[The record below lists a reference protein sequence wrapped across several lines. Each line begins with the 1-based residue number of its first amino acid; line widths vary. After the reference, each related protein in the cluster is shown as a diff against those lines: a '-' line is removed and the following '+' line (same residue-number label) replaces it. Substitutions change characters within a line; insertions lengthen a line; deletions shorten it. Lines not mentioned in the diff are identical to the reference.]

1 MFWWL
6 IRRFGQMV
14 LVLFGVVSLAFLL
27 VYAVPADPAATIA
40 GPHASAETIA
50 SIRAQLGLDAPL
62 WQQYLGFLGRLLHG
76 DLGTSYVL
84 RQTSVFDRIMAA
96 LPTTILVAVGGI
108 LWQIILG
115 VPAGIYAAYRR
126 GGWVDRSLTF
136 IALLGLSAPPF
147 WLGLLLIY
155 YFAFT
160 WGLFPLNGLGD
171 PIIWYLV
178 LPTFTLGAGGGA
190 WYARMTRT
198 NMIETLDS
206 PFVKMARAKGMPERT
221 ILWRHCFRHVAI
233 PLLTMIGLDFG
244 YFLGGVVIVETVFG
258 LNGIGRLAF
267 DAISNLDTPMIIG
280 TVLFAAV
287 FIVLVNFIVD
297 LLYSVIDPR
306 VRLSRT

>member
-1 MFWWL
+1 MTWWIL
-6 IRRFGQMV
+6 RRIGQM
-14 LVLFGVVSLAFLL
+14 LIVLFGVVSLAFLL
-27 VYAVPADPAATIA
+27 VYAVPADPASTLA
-40 GPHASAETIA
+40 GPNASAATIA
-50 SIRAQLGLDAPL
+50 SIHAQLGLDNPL
-62 WQQYLGFLGRLLHG
+62 WQQYLGFIGRLLTG

-84 RQTSVFDRIMAA
+84 RETPVFGRIVAA
-96 LPTTILVAVGGI
+96 LPTTLLVAVGGI

-126 GGWVDRSLTF
+126 GSWVDRLVTFLSL
-136 IALLGLSAPPF
+136 IGLSAPPF

-155 YFAFT
+155 YFAFS
-160 WGLFPLNGLGD
+160 WGLFPLNGLGS
-171 PIIWYLV
+171 PVFWYLV

-206 PFVKMARAKGMPERT
+206 PFVRMARAKGMPEHV
-221 ILWRHCFRHVAI
+221 ILWRHSFRHIAI

-267 DAISNLDTPMIIG
+267 DAISNLDTPMIVG
-280 TVLFAAV
+280 TVLFAAI
-287 FIVLVNFIVD
+287 FIVVVNFIVD

-306 VRLSRT
+306 VRLNS

>member
-1 MFWWL
+1 MIWWIL
-6 IRRFGQMV
+6 RRLGQMAI
-14 LVLFGVVSLAFLL
+14 VLFGVVSLAFLL
-27 VYAVPADPAATIA
+27 VYAVPADPATTLA
-40 GPHASAETIA
+40 GPNASAATIA
-50 SIRAQLGLDAPL
+50 SIHEQLGLDAPL
-62 WQQYLGFLGRLLHG
+62 WQQYLGFIGRLLTG

-84 RQTSVFDRIMAA
+84 RETPVFGRIMAA
-96 LPTTILVAVGGI
+96 LPTTLLVAVGGI
-108 LWQIILG
+108 VWQIILG
-115 VPAGIYAAYRR
+115 VPAGIYAAYHR
-126 GGWVDRSLTF
+126 GSWIDRLITF
-136 IALLGLSAPPF
+136 ISLIGLSAPPF

-160 WGLFPLNGLGD
+160 WGFFPLNGLGD
-171 PIIWYLV
+171 PVLWYLV

-206 PFVKMARAKGMPERT
+206 PFVRMARAKGMPERV
-221 ILWRHCFRHVAI
+221 ILWRHSFRHISI

-267 DAISNLDTPMIIG
+267 DAISNLDTPMIVG
-280 TVLFAAV
+280 TVLFAAI
-287 FIVLVNFIVD
+287 FIVVVNFIVD

-306 VRLSRT
+306 VRLTT

>member
-1 MFWWL
+1 MFWWIL
-6 IRRFGQMV
+6 RRLGQMAI
-14 LVLFGVVSLAFLL
+14 VLFGVVSLAFLL
-27 VYAVPADPAATIA
+27 VYAVPADPATTLA
-40 GPHASAETIA
+40 GPNASAATIA
-50 SIRAQLGLDAPL
+50 SIHKQLGLDEPL
-62 WQQYLGFLGRLLHG
+62 WQQYFGFIGRLLTG

-84 RQTSVFDRIMAA
+84 RETPVFGRIAAA
-96 LPTTILVAVGGI
+96 LPTTLLVAVGGI
-108 LWQIILG
+108 IWQILLG

-126 GGWVDRSLTF
+126 GSWVDRTITF
-136 IALLGLSAPPF
+136 ISLIGLSAPPF

-160 WGLFPLNGLGD
+160 WGFLPLNGLGD
-171 PIIWYLV
+171 PVIWYLV

-206 PFVKMARAKGMPERT
+206 PFVRMARAKGMPEHV
-221 ILWRHCFRHVAI
+221 ILWRHSFRHIAI
-233 PLLTMIGLDFG
+233 PLITMIGLDFG

-267 DAISNLDTPMIIG
+267 DAISNLDTPMIVG
-280 TVLFAAV
+280 TVLFAAI
-287 FIVLVNFIVD
+287 FIVVVNFIVD

-306 VRLSRT
+306 VRLNS

>member
-1 MFWWL
+1 MGWW
-6 IRRFGQMV
+6 IARRLGQM
-14 LVLFGVVSLAFLL
+14 LIVLFGVVSLAFLL
-27 VYAVPADPAATIA
+27 VYAVPADPASTLA
-40 GPHASAETIA
+40 GPNASAATIA
-50 SIRAQLGLDAPL
+50 SIHKQLGLGDPL
-62 WQQYLGFLGRLLHG
+62 WQQYFRFIGRLLSG

-84 RQTSVFDRIMAA
+84 RETPVFGRILSA
-96 LPTTILVAVGGI
+96 LPTTLLVAVGGI
-108 LWQIILG
+108 VWQIVLG

-126 GGWVDRSLTF
+126 GSWIDRGITLIS
-136 IALLGLSAPPF
+136 LLGLSAPPF

-160 WGLFPLNGLGD
+160 WGFFPLNGLGD
-171 PIIWYLV
+171 PIIWFLV

-206 PFVKMARAKGMPERT
+206 PFIHMARAKGMPERV
-221 ILWRHCFRHVAI
+221 ILWRHSFRHVAI

-267 DAISNLDTPMIIG
+267 DAISNLDTPMIVG
-280 TVLFAAV
+280 TVLFAAI
-287 FIVLVNFIVD
+287 FIVVVNFIVD

-306 VRLSRT
+306 VRLNK

>member
-1 MFWWL
+1 MFWWIL
-6 IRRFGQMV
+6 RRLGQMAI
-14 LVLFGVVSLAFLL
+14 VLFGVVSLAFLL
-27 VYAVPADPAATIA
+27 VYAVPADPATTLA
-40 GPHASAETIA
+40 GPNASAATIA
-50 SIRAQLGLDAPL
+50 SIHKQLGLDEPL
-62 WQQYLGFLGRLLHG
+62 WQQYLGFIGRLLTG

-84 RQTSVFDRIMAA
+84 RETPVFGRIAAA
-96 LPTTILVAVGGI
+96 LPTTLLVAVGGI
-108 LWQIILG
+108 IWQILLG

-126 GGWVDRSLTF
+126 GSWVDRVITF
-136 IALLGLSAPPF
+136 ISLIGLSAPPF

-171 PIIWYLV
+171 PVIWFLV

-206 PFVKMARAKGMPERT
+206 PFVRMARAKGMPEHV
-221 ILWRHCFRHVAI
+221 ILWRHSFRHIAI
-233 PLLTMIGLDFG
+233 PLITMIGLDFG

-267 DAISNLDTPMIIG
+267 DAISNLDTPMIVG
-280 TVLFAAV
+280 TVLFAAI
-287 FIVLVNFIVD
+287 FIVVVNFIVD

-306 VRLSRT
+306 VRLNS

>member
-1 MFWWL
+1 MFWWIL
-6 IRRFGQMV
+6 RRLGQMAI
-14 LVLFGVVSLAFLL
+14 VLFGVVSLAFLL
-27 VYAVPADPAATIA
+27 VYAVPADPATTLA
-40 GPHASAETIA
+40 GPNASAATIA
-50 SIRAQLGLDAPL
+50 SIHKQLGLDEPL
-62 WQQYLGFLGRLLHG
+62 WQQYFGFIGRLLSG

-84 RQTSVFDRIMAA
+84 RETPVFGRIAAA
-96 LPTTILVAVGGI
+96 LPTTLLVAVGGI
-108 LWQIILG
+108 IWQILLG

-126 GGWVDRSLTF
+126 GSWVDRAITF
-136 IALLGLSAPPF
+136 IALIGLSAPPF

-171 PIIWYLV
+171 PVIWYLV

-206 PFVKMARAKGMPERT
+206 PFVRMARAKGMPEHV
-221 ILWRHCFRHVAI
+221 ILWRHSFRHIAI
-233 PLLTMIGLDFG
+233 PLITMIGLDFG

-267 DAISNLDTPMIIG
+267 DAISNLDTPMIVG
-280 TVLFAAV
+280 TVLFAAI
-287 FIVLVNFIVD
+287 FIVVVNFIVD

-306 VRLSRT
+306 VRLNS

>member
-1 MFWWL
+1 MFWWIL
-6 IRRFGQMV
+6 RRLGQMAI
-14 LVLFGVVSLAFLL
+14 VLFGVVSLAFLL
-27 VYAVPADPAATIA
+27 VYAVPADPATTLA
-40 GPHASAETIA
+40 GPNASAATIA
-50 SIRAQLGLDAPL
+50 SIHKQLGLDEPL
-62 WQQYLGFLGRLLHG
+62 WQQYLGFIGRLLTG

-84 RQTSVFDRIMAA
+84 RETPVFGRISAA
-96 LPTTILVAVGGI
+96 LPTTLLVAVGGI
-108 LWQIILG
+108 IWQILLG

-126 GGWVDRSLTF
+126 GSWVDRVITF
-136 IALLGLSAPPF
+136 ISLIGLSAPPF

-171 PIIWYLV
+171 PVIWFLV

-206 PFVKMARAKGMPERT
+206 PFVRMARAKGMPEHV
-221 ILWRHCFRHVAI
+221 ILWRHSFRHIAI
-233 PLLTMIGLDFG
+233 PLITMIGLDFG

-267 DAISNLDTPMIIG
+267 DAISNLDTPMIVG
-280 TVLFAAV
+280 TVLFAAI
-287 FIVLVNFIVD
+287 FIVVVNFIVD

-306 VRLSRT
+306 VRLNS

>member
-1 MFWWL
+1 MFWWIL
-6 IRRFGQMV
+6 RRLGQMAI
-14 LVLFGVVSLAFLL
+14 VLFGVVSLAFLL
-27 VYAVPADPAATIA
+27 VYAVPADPATTLA
-40 GPHASAETIA
+40 GPNASAATIA
-50 SIRAQLGLDAPL
+50 SIHKQLGLDEPL
-62 WQQYLGFLGRLLHG
+62 WQQYLGFISRLLTG

-84 RQTSVFDRIMAA
+84 RETPVFGRIAAA
-96 LPTTILVAVGGI
+96 LPTTLLVAVGGI
-108 LWQIILG
+108 IWQILLG

-126 GGWVDRSLTF
+126 GSWVDRVITF
-136 IALLGLSAPPF
+136 ISLIGLSAPPF

-171 PIIWYLV
+171 PVIWFLV

-206 PFVKMARAKGMPERT
+206 PFVRMARAKGMPEHV
-221 ILWRHCFRHVAI
+221 ILWRHSFRHIAI
-233 PLLTMIGLDFG
+233 PLITMIGLDFG

-267 DAISNLDTPMIIG
+267 DAISNLDTPMIVG
-280 TVLFAAV
+280 TVLFAAI
-287 FIVLVNFIVD
+287 FIVVVNFIVD

-306 VRLSRT
+306 VRLNS

>member
-6 IRRFGQMV
+6 ARRLGQMA

-27 VYAVPADPAATIA
+27 VYAVPADPAATLA
-40 GPHASAETIA
+40 GPNASAETIA

-62 WQQYLGFLGRLLHG
+62 WEQYLGFIGRLLSG

-84 RQTSVFDRIMAA
+84 RETSVFERIVSA
-96 LPTTILVAVGGI
+96 LPTTVLVAIGGLI
-108 LWQIILG
+108 WQIVLG

-126 GGWVDRSLTF
+126 GGWVDRTVTFVSL
-136 IALLGLSAPPF
+136 IGLSAPSF

-155 YFAFT
+155 YFAFS

-178 LPTFTLGAGGGA
+178 LPTFTLGSGGGA

-206 PFVKMARAKGMPERT
+206 PFVRMARAKGMPERT

-233 PLLTMIGLDFG
+233 PLVTMIGLDFG

-267 DAISNLDTPMIIG
+267 DAISNLDTPMIVG
-280 TVLFAAV
+280 TVLFSAL
-287 FIVLVNFIVD
+287 FIVVVNFIVD

-306 VRLSRT
+306 VRLQRA

>member
-1 MFWWL
+1 
-6 IRRFGQMV
+6 
-14 LVLFGVVSLAFLL
+14 VLFGVVSLAFLL
-27 VYAVPADPAATIA
+27 VYAVPADPATTLA
-40 GPHASAETIA
+40 GPNASAATIA
-50 SIRAQLGLDAPL
+50 SIHKQLGLDEPL
-62 WQQYLGFLGRLLHG
+62 WQQYLGFIGRLLTG

-84 RQTSVFDRIMAA
+84 RETPVFGRIAAA
-96 LPTTILVAVGGI
+96 LPTTLLVAVGGI
-108 LWQIILG
+108 IWQILLG

-126 GGWVDRSLTF
+126 GSWVDRVITF
-136 IALLGLSAPPF
+136 ISLIGLSAPPF

-171 PIIWYLV
+171 PVIWFLV

-206 PFVKMARAKGMPERT
+206 PFVRMARAKGMPEHV
-221 ILWRHCFRHVAI
+221 ILWRHSFRHIAI
-233 PLLTMIGLDFG
+233 PLITMIGLDFG

-267 DAISNLDTPMIIG
+267 DAISNLDTPMIVG
-280 TVLFAAV
+280 TVLFAAI
-287 FIVLVNFIVD
+287 FIVVVNFIVD

-306 VRLSRT
+306 VRLNS